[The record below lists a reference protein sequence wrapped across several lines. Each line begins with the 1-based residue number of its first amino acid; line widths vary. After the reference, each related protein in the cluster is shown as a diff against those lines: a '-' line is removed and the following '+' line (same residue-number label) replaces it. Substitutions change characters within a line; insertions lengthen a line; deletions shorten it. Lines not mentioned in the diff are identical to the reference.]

1 MKRYSPDSTRR
12 RNTTPL
18 KEVFEELLDTYR
30 LKDKFSEK
38 TVIKE
43 WDQLMGKTVA
53 SRTESLSVRQKI
65 LYVKIVSGPLKKEI
79 MMNKSKVL
87 TLIEDKYGKG
97 VINDLVIL

>member
-12 RNTTPL
+12 RSTTPL
-18 KEVFEELLDTYR
+18 KEVFEELLDAYR

-38 TVIKE
+38 TVVKE
-43 WDQLMGKTVA
+43 WGQLMGKTVA
-53 SRTESLSVRQKI
+53 SRTQSLSVRQKI
-65 LYVKIVSGPLKKEI
+65 LYVKITSGPLKKEM

-97 VINDLVIL
+97 VIKDLVIL

>member
-12 RNTTPL
+12 RSTTPL
-18 KEVFEELLDTYR
+18 KEVFEELLDAYR

-38 TVIKE
+38 TVIQE
-43 WDQLMGKTVA
+43 WGQLMGKTVA
-53 SRTESLSVRQKI
+53 SRTQSLSVKQKI
-65 LYVKIVSGPLKKEI
+65 LYVKITSGPLKKEM

-97 VINDLVIL
+97 VIKDLVIL